1 MKALKLIFDP
11 LNLMTGMQQAI
22 KLAHHCLGAEL
33 YELSISNF
41 LQIKFSVY
49 LISWIMYLGS
59 LNSI

>member
-41 LQIKFSVY
+41 PPNQIFG
-49 LISWIMYLGS
+49 LFNF
-59 LNSI
+59 LNYVLRLFE